1 MKKLLLKL
9 ITCCLAVMVLASFT
23 ACTYRQDGSVIQDVT
38 FKVSYLDDE
47 EKNVDIDV
55 TASFYK
61 TFAPETCDHLLKYVN
76 DGYYENSSLVMNK
89 DGNYFVLGAFNYN
102 NGAYEEKA
110 YTGNSVVGEFKYNGW
125 TPRLK
130 AEAGSLVLLRE
141 PDTGKGGSKYDSG
154 KVYIAIILNEVSSI
168 SNQYYSV
175 FGKINAEALEDL
187 KEVSEDVL
195 YDSEEDIKV
204 RYIGDRDEETDN
216 LIIENGKYVGGYEF
230 YLNSNDKTLKDLG
243 KKEIE
248 KEISEGVENELYTK
262 LSTANDFDLYAL
274 PTKNFKVA
282 NFKLK

>member
-23 ACTYRQDGSVIQDVT
+23 ACTYRKDGSVIQDVT

-61 TFAPETCDHLLKYVN
+61 TFAPETCDHLLKYVK

-204 RYIGDRDEETDN
+204 RYIGDRDEETDS
-216 LIIENGKYVGGYEF
+216 LTIENGKYVGGYEF
-230 YLNSNDKTLKDLG
+230 YLNFNDKTLKDLD

-274 PTKNFKVA
+274 PTKNLKVA

>member
-61 TFAPETCDHLLKYVN
+61 TFAPETCDHLLKYVK

-204 RYIGDRDEETDN
+204 RYIGDRDEETDS

-230 YLNSNDKTLKDLG
+230 YLNFNDKTLKDLD

-274 PTKNFKVA
+274 PTKNLKVA

>member
-61 TFAPETCDHLLKYVN
+61 TFAPETCDHLLKYVK

-195 YDSEEDIKV
+195 RDSEEDIKV
-204 RYIGDRDEETDN
+204 RYIGDRDEETDS
-216 LIIENGKYVGGYEF
+216 LTIENGKYVGGYEF
-230 YLNSNDKTLKDLG
+230 YLNFNDKTLKDLE

-274 PTKNFKVA
+274 PTKNLKVA

>member
-61 TFAPETCDHLLKYVN
+61 TFAPETCDHLLKYVK

-204 RYIGDRDEETDN
+204 RYIGDRDEETDS
-216 LIIENGKYVGGYEF
+216 LTIENGKYVGGYEF
-230 YLNSNDKTLKDLG
+230 YLNFNDKTLKDLD

-274 PTKNFKVA
+274 PTKNLKVA

>member
-61 TFAPETCDHLLKYVN
+61 TFAPETCDHLLKYVK

-154 KVYIAIILNEVSSI
+154 KVYIAIILNEVAAI

-204 RYIGDRDEETDN
+204 RYIGDRDEETDS
-216 LIIENGKYVGGYEF
+216 LTIENGKYVGGYEF
-230 YLNSNDKTLKDLG
+230 YLNFNDKTLKDLD

-274 PTKNFKVA
+274 PTKNLKVA